1 MSDTKER
8 SINKIEAILTSKG
21 FELDISIKDL
31 DAKQYGGVSREEHL
45 LVVNGIKR
53 EIEVFEYILNALNK
67 Q

>member
-1 MSDTKER
+1 MNDTKER

>member
-1 MSDTKER
+1 MNDTKER

-21 FELDISIKDL
+21 FELDVSIKNL
-31 DAKQYGGVSREEHL
+31 DTEQYGGVSREEHL
-45 LVVNGIKR
+45 LIVNGIKR